1 MAGQRRVDQAAQ
13 AVVQAQGFNLTV
25 YCDLALLQAV
35 EQLYAGG
42 NRLGRPVFQQLG
54 LRGIVGCCEVA
65 GVIGEDGQW
74 QQHQAAEDKTVKGSG
89 HNHGLAQIEA
99 IQHTCGSGLAR
110 DSGNAV
116 FQ

>member
-42 NRLGRPVFQQLG
+42 NRLGRQLSSSWA
-54 LRGIVGCCEVA
+54 CCELL
-65 GVIGEDGQW
+65 
-74 QQHQAAEDKTVKGSG
+74 AAAKSLASSAKTANGS
-89 HNHGLAQIEA
+89 NIRQLRI
-99 IQHTCGSGLAR
+99 R
-110 DSGNAV
+110 R
-116 FQ
+116 